1 MIGES
6 QNQENE
12 SPNKAFIA
20 FRDALVVF
28 LLILVT
34 NLIAVQGVPTP
45 EQVWK
50 PFLAGLLMGIIS
62 YMHALGIKKPE
73 E

>member
-34 NLIAVQGVPTP
+34 NLIAVQGVPTL
-45 EQVWK
+45 EQIWK

>member
-28 LLILVT
+28 ALILVT
-34 NLIAVQGVPTP
+34 NLIAVQGVPTL